1 MHYLWTNTWKGV
13 RAIVTT
19 DSYPEII
26 RKCAS
31 TDGRILKE
39 LSDFKDQ
46 GNSIIKLTEQMM
58 KNNFITQKEILLHN
72 TIYENRVMS

>member
-1 MHYLWTNTWKGV
+1 MNTWKGV
-13 RAIVTT
+13 MAIVTT

-39 LSDFKDQ
+39 LSDFKAQ

-58 KNNFITQKEILLHN
+58 KK
-72 TIYENRVMS
+72 